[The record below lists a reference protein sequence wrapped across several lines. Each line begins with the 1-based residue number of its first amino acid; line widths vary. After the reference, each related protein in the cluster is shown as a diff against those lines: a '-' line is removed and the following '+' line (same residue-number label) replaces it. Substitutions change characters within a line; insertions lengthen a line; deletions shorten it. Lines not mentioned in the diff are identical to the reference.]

1 MKVNL
6 SEIIKSNIEILSGS
20 ALKKEITIIS
30 KIEDGLYISGD
41 NDMLNSIIINLLT
54 NAIKFTNRNGK
65 IIIRAKQKDDSIILE
80 IEDNGIGMDENTIQ
94 NIFGF
99 NPQKSM
105 VGTENE
111 SGTGLGLLLV
121 KEFVEKLNGSI
132 YVNSELNK
140 GSLFTLILPLFNEN
154 SKQIE

>member
-1 MKVNL
+1 
-6 SEIIKSNIEILSGS
+6 
-20 ALKKEITIIS
+20 
-30 KIEDGLYISGD
+30 
-41 NDMLNSIIINLLT
+41 MLNSIIINLLT

-140 GSLFTLILPLFNEN
+140 GSLFTLILPLFDEN